1 MRDEFGAEEL
11 AFLDLIS
18 ELYSEQ
24 EFLDWIEKMNET
36 YP

>member
-1 MRDEFGAEEL
+1 MRNEFSAEEL